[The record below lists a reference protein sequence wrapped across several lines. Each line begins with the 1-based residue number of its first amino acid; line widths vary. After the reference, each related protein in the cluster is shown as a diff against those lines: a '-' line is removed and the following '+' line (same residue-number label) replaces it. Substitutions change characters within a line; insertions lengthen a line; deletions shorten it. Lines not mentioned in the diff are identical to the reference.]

1 MLRTNIYNTTIYD
14 NFQRFYKSA
23 SAGGV
28 LLIIAAFVS
37 TIWAN
42 SPWGEFYHHIW
53 ENELSFSFGGFKYGH
68 TLHHWINDG
77 LMVVFFFMVGLEIKR
92 EMLVGELS
100 SIKKSLLPILGALG
114 GMIVPA
120 LIFTIFN
127 NGHSETIRGW
137 AIPMAT
143 DIAFALGILSLLG
156 NKVPLGLKV
165 FLAALAIVDDI
176 GAVLVIAIFYTSSIS
191 VVALAW
197 AGFFLFLLFVANR
210 LQINYPLIYLLI
222 GIGLWFAFMAS
233 GVHSTIAGVLSAFM
247 IPASSVIDKR
257 TFKEKVQHY
266 WNEFKH
272 LDKENENERHLTE
285 HQHETLHHIS
295 ELSIKVQPP
304 LQRLEHG
311 LQKWVGLI
319 IMPIFALVNCGVDL
333 STFRFENLLHPI
345 TFGVASGLLFGK
357 IIGVF
362 SIVYFAIKMGY
373 ATMPDNVNMKQIF
386 GVSILCAIGF
396 TMSLFVSNLAYG
408 NGSEFENNSKIG
420 ILLAS
425 LIAGLIG
432 YWFLDRTI
440 PPLKDEE

>member
-1 MLRTNIYNTTIYD
+1 MLKTNIYNTTIYD

-23 SAGGV
+23 SAGGI
-28 LLIIAAFVS
+28 LLIIAAFIS

-42 SPWGEFYHHIW
+42 SPWGEYYHHLW
-53 ENELSFSFGGFKYGH
+53 EYELAFTFGSFKYGH
-68 TLHHWINDG
+68 SLHHWINDG
-77 LMVVFFFMVGLEIKR
+77 LMVIFFFMVGLEIKR

-100 SIKKSLLPILGALG
+100 SFKKSLLPILGAIG
-114 GMIVPA
+114 GMLVPA
-120 LIFTIFN
+120 LIFVVFN
-127 NGHSETIRGW
+127 YKHIDSINGW

-156 NKVPLGLKV
+156 NKVPIGLKV

-197 AGFFLFLLFVANR
+197 AGFFMFLLFVANR
-210 LQINYPLIYLLI
+210 LQVNYPLIYLLI
-222 GIGLWFAFMAS
+222 GIGLWFAFIAS

-247 IPASSVIDKR
+247 IPASSVIDKL
-257 TFKEKVQHY
+257 TFKDKVQHY

-272 LDKENENERHLTE
+272 LDKLNEKEHHLSE

-295 ELSIKVQPP
+295 ELSIKIQPP

-333 STFRFENLLHPI
+333 SGFTISGLLHPV
-345 TFGVASGLLFGK
+345 TFGVTTGLLFGK

-362 SIVYFAIKMGY
+362 SIVYFSIKKGF

-408 NGSEFENNSKIG
+408 SGSEFENYSKIG
-420 ILLAS
+420 ILLGS
-425 LIAGLIG
+425 LIAGVIG
-432 YWFLDRTI
+432 YWYLDNAI
-440 PPLKDEE
+440 PNPSDDE